1 MILSCDMHGLL
12 STGSILMKRTKGP
25 WLVEETVQRYQNS
38 WLEVYEDIVIAPNG
52 QSGAFATARMKAGV
66 SVLALDGDDQVY
78 LTREFRYAIER
89 DSIEV
94 VSGAIDD
101 DELALSAARR
111 ELHEELGIEAS
122 EWIELGSVDPFTSIV
137 HSPARL
143 FLARE
148 LSFVEPDCDDTEI
161 IQVVKVKLSEAVRMV
176 MESEITHGPSCIL
189 ILKTNHFL
197 NSEKG

>member
-1 MILSCDMHGLL
+1 MQCLL

-25 WLVEETVQRYQNS
+25 WLVEETVQRYQS
-38 WLEVYEDIVIAPNG
+38 SRLEVYEDIVIAPNG
-52 QSGAFATARMKAGV
+52 QSGTFATATMKPGV
-66 SVLALDGDDQVY
+66 SVLALDDQVY

-89 DSIEV
+89 ESIEV

-111 ELHEELGIEAS
+111 ELREELGIKAS
-122 EWIELGSVDPFTSIV
+122 EWIELGSVDPFTSII
-137 HSPARL
+137 HSPASL
-143 FLARE
+143 FLARG

-197 NSEKG
+197 NSEKA

>member
-1 MILSCDMHGLL
+1 MHGLL

-38 WLEVYEDIVIAPNG
+38 WLEAYEDIVIAPNG

-122 EWIELGSVDPFTSIV
+122 EWIELDSVDPFTSIV
-137 HSPARL
+137 HSPASL

-197 NSEKG
+197 NSEKA

>member
-1 MILSCDMHGLL
+1 
-12 STGSILMKRTKGP
+12 MKRTKGP

-137 HSPARL
+137 HSPASL

-197 NSEKG
+197 NSEKA

>member
-1 MILSCDMHGLL
+1 MHGLL

-197 NSEKG
+197 NSEKA

>member
-1 MILSCDMHGLL
+1 
-12 STGSILMKRTKGP
+12 MKRTKGP

-52 QSGAFATARMKAGV
+52 QLGAFATARMKAGV

-111 ELHEELGIEAS
+111 ELREELGIKAS
-122 EWIELGSVDPFTSIV
+122 EWIELGSVDPFTSIIL
-137 HSPARL
+137 SPASL

-176 MESEITHGPSCIL
+176 MDSEITHGPSCIL
-189 ILKTNHFL
+189 ILKTNHVL
-197 NSEKG
+197 NSEKA